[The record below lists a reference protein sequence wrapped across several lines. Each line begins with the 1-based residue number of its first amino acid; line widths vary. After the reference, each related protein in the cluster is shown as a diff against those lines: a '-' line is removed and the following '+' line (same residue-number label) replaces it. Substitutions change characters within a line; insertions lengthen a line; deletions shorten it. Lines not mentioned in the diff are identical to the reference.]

1 MNIILTISS
10 FLIVILAVNLA
21 SSVFAQEGSNSV
33 IIPLGAATPNNP
45 PYYIPPEITVSSGTT
60 VTWTNKD
67 NTIHTVTEGSLESA
81 GSTPAF
87 DSSIIAPSQTW
98 DNTFDTAG
106 EFNYYCTL
114 HPFMTGK
121 VTVS

>member
-1 MNIILTISS
+1 MNIILTIPT
-10 FLIVILAVNLA
+10 FLIFILVINLA
-21 SSVFAQEGSNSV
+21 SSAVAQEESNSV

-45 PYYIPPEITVSSGTT
+45 PYYIPPEITVPSGTT

-67 NTIHTVTEGSLESA
+67 NTIHTVTEGSPGST

-87 DSSIIAPSQTW
+87 DSSLIAPSQTW